1 MPRRCVAIH
10 CSHTCNQLF
19 EWPKDSDRARKWT
32 RFVHAKRSNFQPVP
46 TSVLCLKHFEPD
58 CFANRMAYD
67 QGFAKRLMLKPDAVP
82 TLQLPPPGP
91 GQGGKEVQLTPRGA
105 ASKRARKRLLDEAA
119 VANSLEQPPVTAAET
134 CATAT
139 FSSTVAEGVECTSDC
154 VNGET
159 VSQLTSPGAGEQQQ
173 VSKAHKITGCHERG
187 LEIEDPESD
196 EDTDMPSNTIW
207 VKEGL
212 CSEDVSSKLCMEQP
226 KLMQDF
232 DVKAENDEEFEEIEC
247 KFEVKDEPIEYYDSE
262 HSIGVKEESDGRD
275 DASISCQLENGHRA
289 SQRRSFNLA
298 SDDSDSNSDLDK
310 DDDGFDSDDENKDD
324 GVTPGTSTTK
334 AKGTTVAGHTQLVMD
349 VEEVVCAWV
358 LYRRLQRRRRRQR
371 RYWVHPILKDRLT
384 YGMFFTLYPKLRE
397 YEPKFFNYMRMSIK
411 SFDDLLEQI
420 QDDISSTSTM
430 MRDCISP
437 EEKLVITLRYLATGC
452 SIADLHYGYR
462 LGKSTISS
470 ILQQVCVVIWERLKT
485 MCLPVMTKEK
495 WEEVAQGFEK
505 HANFPNCIGAI
516 DGKHI
521 RLIKPNYK
529 NFSTVLLAVC
539 DTNYSFIYL
548 DIVSYGKSSDVSVF
562 HNSSLYKKLVER
574 TLDIP
579 KARPISGTST
589 CLPYVIVSD
598 EAFGIM
604 DHIMRPY
611 CGRYLT
617 HTKKIFNY
625 RLSRARQYIECTF
638 GILAKK
644 WRIFHRPL
652 NVNITFAENIIKAC
666 CILHNYVRARDGYR
680 YEDTLFEAP
689 LEGLQEGNAPRGGMS
704 AVSAR
709 DKYAEYFITDGRVE
723 WQDNMI

>member
-334 AKGTTVAGHTQLVMD
+334 AKGTTGRQTVSTEQRTNLKFLVRSGKTPA
-349 VEEVVCAWV
+349 EA
-358 LYRRLQRRRRRQR
+358 LRL
-371 RYWVHPILKDRLT
+371 
-384 YGMFFTLYPKLRE
+384 
-397 YEPKFFNYMRMSIK
+397 
-411 SFDDLLEQI
+411 
-420 QDDISSTSTM
+420 
-430 MRDCISP
+430 
-437 EEKLVITLRYLATGC
+437 
-452 SIADLHYGYR
+452 
-462 LGKSTISS
+462 
-470 ILQQVCVVIWERLKT
+470 LQQVYGDETMSRSRVFEWCARFKEGREDMEDNLRSGRPSTTRTEVNVERVRHMLRSDRRLTVRLMANELGINRDSVWKILTEDLDKRKVCAKMVPKLLNDDQKDRRMQVCRDILERLETDPDLLGRVITSDESWIFEYDPETKHQS
-485 MCLPVMTKEK
+485 LQLKSQSSPRPKNARQSKVKVMLITFFDVRGIVHCEFLS
-495 WEEVAQGFEK
+495 QGQT
-505 HANFPNCIGAI
+505 ISQ
-516 DGKHI
+516 HI
-521 RLIKPNYK
+521 
-529 NFSTVLLAVC
+529 
-539 DTNYSFIYL
+539 
-548 DIVSYGKSSDVSVF
+548 
-562 HNSSLYKKLVER
+562 YKKILQR
-574 TLDIP
+574 LLC
-579 KARPISGTST
+579 S
-589 CLPYVIVSD
+589 
-598 EAFGIM
+598 
-604 DHIMRPY
+604 MRE
-611 CGRYLT
+611 
-617 HTKKIFNY
+617 K
-625 RLSRARQYIECTF
+625 RQE
-638 GILAKK
+638 L
-644 WRIFHRPL
+644 
-652 NVNITFAENIIKAC
+652 
-666 CILHNYVRARDGYR
+666 
-680 YEDTLFEAP
+680 
-689 LEGLQEGNAPRGGMS
+689 
-704 AVSAR
+704 
-709 DKYAEYFITDGRVE
+709 
-723 WQDNMI
+723 WQDNSWLLHHDNAPAHSALSIRQFLAEKSIAVLEQPPYSPDLAPCDFFLFPKLKGVIKGTRFEDVDDIKKAVTTELRRIPEESFQECMQAWQRRMRKCIRLQGDYFEGENL